1 MVGSGPLLVHRS
13 AAVWRSGGAR
23 HARRRR
29 SAAAHRVQP
38 ERSQRRRSRSP
49 ARWPGRPGPGRRRR
63 RRAGER
69 LRILATGRHRRR
81 VRARAATPRLRCV
94 PCGARAAA
102 VELRRHHRAAARRPL
117 ARRCPTWAPSDDPR
131 LGRHAPPYPAM
142 TFRARLL
149 LGFGAVVLVP
159 LTVFGL
165 RIRVVIANRLTA
177 EYQQRVAALVSVI
190 RADLDQRSV
199 GIALRLAALRDAI
212 PRDNRFR
219 AALQGGERSY
229 LLDYAGDAMQLAGL
243 SLLQIQDETGR
254 IVSSG
259 HFRNEYD
266 QSDPALPRLLAAAPG
281 RTALVQA
288 RTAEVP
294 FLALARVDSVR
305 LGGRAFTLV
314 GGIAVDSSFLARLT
328 PDPELMVA
336 VALPGDSSSVV
347 DPTTRVVDSLTVPFV
362 AEGDSARLVPA
373 RIVVSHSLASLVA
386 LRRGVALS
394 FLVAVLVTGLI
405 ALLLASWLST
415 RISGPLTALAAK
427 TADVDM
433 DRLDVVFDSDRP
445 DEIGA
450 LSRLLGGMTER
461 LRAGAA
467 RLREA
472 ERRLAMGD
480 LARQVNHDIKNGL
493 IPIRNVFRHLG
504 QAAGE
509 SPDRLAAAF
518 RDRQATVDSSIS
530 YLENLA
536 SNYARLYPQPAGESC
551 DVNAVVRETI
561 SRVGGTGPA
570 ELRLELAEDLPPV
583 RTDPLVLRRILDNLI
598 GNAFDSL
605 AAQAGRVTVT
615 TRANGAAGV
624 RVVVADTGKGMTKEE
639 LNRAFDDFYTT
650 KPGGT
655 GLGLSIV
662 RRLVLDANGA
672 LRVETRPGAGSTFIV
687 ELPVEGA

>member
-1 MVGSGPLLVHRS
+1 
-13 AAVWRSGGAR
+13 
-23 HARRRR
+23 
-29 SAAAHRVQP
+29 
-38 ERSQRRRSRSP
+38 
-49 ARWPGRPGPGRRRR
+49 
-63 RRAGER
+63 
-69 LRILATGRHRRR
+69 
-81 VRARAATPRLRCV
+81 
-94 PCGARAAA
+94 
-102 VELRRHHRAAARRPL
+102 
-117 ARRCPTWAPSDDPR
+117 
-131 LGRHAPPYPAM
+131 M

-165 RIRVVIANRLTA
+165 RIRAVMADRLTA
-177 EYQQRVAALVSVI
+177 EYQQRVAALVWVI
-190 RADLDQRSV
+190 RADLDQRSR

-212 PRDNRFR
+212 AQDNRFR
-219 AALQGGERSY
+219 SAVLQGGERTY
-229 LLDYAGDAMQLAGL
+229 LLDYAGDAMRVAGL

-266 QSDPALPRLLAAAPG
+266 QSDPALPRLLAAAPAG
-281 RTALVQA
+281 TALVDA
-288 RTAEVP
+288 RGAEAP
-294 FLALARVDSVR
+294 FLALARVDSLR
-305 LGGRAFTLV
+305 LGGRRLTLV
-314 GGIAVDSSFLARLT
+314 GGIAVDSTFLARLT
-328 PDPELMVA
+328 PDSELTVA
-336 VALPGDSSSVV
+336 VRLPPDTTSGTDPATQVV
-347 DPTTRVVDSLTVPFV
+347 NAVAVPFV
-362 AEGDSARLVPA
+362 TAGDSARLVPA

-386 LRRGVALS
+386 LRRGVAVS

-415 RISGPLTALAAK
+415 RISRPLTALAAK

-433 DRLDVVFDSDRP
+433 DRLDVAFDSDRS

-450 LSRLLGGMTER
+450 LSRLLGAMTER

-518 RDRQATVDSSIS
+518 RDRQATVESSVS

-536 SNYARLYPQPAGESC
+536 SNYARLYPQPARESC

-561 SRVGGTGPA
+561 SRISNTGQA
-570 ELRLELAEDLPPV
+570 ELRLELADGLAPA
-583 RTDPLVLRRILDNLI
+583 RTDALVLRRILDNLI
-598 GNAFDSL
+598 GNAVDSL
-605 AAQAGRVTVT
+605 AARAGRVTVST
-615 TRANGAAGV
+615 GVNGEGGV
-624 RVVVADTGKGMTKEE
+624 RITVADTGTGMTKEE
-639 LNRAFDDFYTT
+639 LNRVFDDFYTT

-672 LRVETRPGAGSTFIV
+672 LRVETEPGAGSRFIV
-687 ELPVEGA
+687 ELPGEGA

>member
-1 MVGSGPLLVHRS
+1 MS
-13 AAVWRSGGAR
+13 
-23 HARRRR
+23 
-29 SAAAHRVQP
+29 
-38 ERSQRRRSRSP
+38 
-49 ARWPGRPGPGRRRR
+49 
-63 RRAGER
+63 
-69 LRILATGRHRRR
+69 
-81 VRARAATPRLRCV
+81 
-94 PCGARAAA
+94 
-102 VELRRHHRAAARRPL
+102 
-117 ARRCPTWAPSDDPR
+117 
-131 LGRHAPPYPAM
+131 
-142 TFRARLL
+142 FRARLL

-159 LTVFGL
+159 LTVFGW
-165 RIRVVIANRLTA
+165 RIREVMVNRLTA

-190 RADLDQRSV
+190 RADLDQRSA
-199 GIALRLAALRDAI
+199 GIAPRLAALRDAI
-212 PRDNRFR
+212 ARDNRFR
-219 AALQGGERSY
+219 VAALQGGERSY
-229 LLDYAGDAMQLAGL
+229 LLDYAGDAMRLAGL

-266 QSDPALPRLLAAAPG
+266 QSDPALPRLLAEAPAG
-281 RTALVQA
+281 TALVEA
-288 RTAEVP
+288 RGAEGP
-294 FLALARVDSVR
+294 FLALARVDSLR
-305 LGGRAFTLV
+305 IGGRRFTLV
-314 GGIAVDSSFLARLT
+314 GGIAVDSSLLARLA
-328 PDPELMVA
+328 PDSELTVA
-336 VALPGDSSSVV
+336 VALPSDTSSGP
-347 DPTTRVVDSLTVPFV
+347 DPATQVFSALAVPFV
-362 AEGDSARLVPA
+362 MAGDSARLLPA

-394 FLVAVLVTGLI
+394 FLVAVLLTALI

-415 RISGPLTALAAK
+415 RISRPLTALAAK

-433 DRLDVVFDSDRP
+433 DRLDVAFDSDRP

-509 SPDRLAAAF
+509 TPDRLAAAF
-518 RDRQATVDSSIS
+518 RDRQATVESSIS

-536 SNYARLYPQPAGESC
+536 SNYARLYPQPARESC
-551 DVNAVVRETI
+551 DVNAVVRETVK
-561 SRVGGTGPA
+561 RVGETGQA
-570 ELRLELAEDLPPV
+570 NLRLELAEGLRPV
-583 RTDPLVLRRILDNLI
+583 RTDPLVLRRILENLI
-598 GNAFDSL
+598 GNAIDSL
-605 AAQAGRVTVT
+605 AARAGSVTVST
-615 TRANGAAGV
+615 GANGAAGV
-624 RVVVADTGKGMTKEE
+624 RITVADTGQGMTQEE

-662 RRLVLDANGA
+662 RRLVLDASGA
-672 LRVETRPGAGSTFIV
+672 LRVETKPGAGSRFIV
-687 ELPVEGA
+687 ELPGEGA

>member
-1 MVGSGPLLVHRS
+1 
-13 AAVWRSGGAR
+13 
-23 HARRRR
+23 
-29 SAAAHRVQP
+29 
-38 ERSQRRRSRSP
+38 
-49 ARWPGRPGPGRRRR
+49 
-63 RRAGER
+63 
-69 LRILATGRHRRR
+69 
-81 VRARAATPRLRCV
+81 
-94 PCGARAAA
+94 
-102 VELRRHHRAAARRPL
+102 
-117 ARRCPTWAPSDDPR
+117 
-131 LGRHAPPYPAM
+131 M

-165 RIRVVIANRLTA
+165 RIRAVMANRLTA

-190 RADLDQRSV
+190 RADLDQRSAA
-199 GIALRLAALRDAI
+199 IALRLAALRDAI
-212 PRDNRFR
+212 PRDNLFR
-219 AALQGGERSY
+219 TALQGGERTH

-243 SLLQIQDETGR
+243 SLLQIQDESGR

-266 QSDPALPRLLAAAPG
+266 RSDPALPRLLATAPAG
-281 RTALVQA
+281 TALVEA
-288 RTAEVP
+288 RTAEAP
-294 FLALARVDSVR
+294 FLALARVDSLRV
-305 LGGRAFTLV
+305 GGRRFTLV

-328 PDPELMVA
+328 PDSELTVS
-336 VALPGDSSSVV
+336 VALPPDTSSGADPATQVV
-347 DPTTRVVDSLTVPFV
+347 SAVTVPFV
-362 AEGDSARLVPA
+362 TSGDSAQLLPA
-373 RIVVSHSLASLVA
+373 HIVVSHSLASLMA

-415 RISGPLTALAAK
+415 RISRPLTALAAK

-433 DRLDVVFDSDRP
+433 DRLDVAFDSDRS

-450 LSRLLGGMTER
+450 LSRLLGAMTER

-504 QAAGE
+504 QAADD

-518 RDRQATVDSSIS
+518 RDRQATVESSIS

-561 SRVGGTGPA
+561 SRVSDTGQA
-570 ELRLELAEDLPPV
+570 ELRLELAEGLRPA
-583 RTDPLVLRRILDNLI
+583 RTDALVLRRILENLI
-598 GNAFDSL
+598 GNALDSL
-605 AAQAGRVTVT
+605 AARAGHVTVST
-615 TRANGAAGV
+615 AANGQGGV
-624 RVVVADTGKGMTKEE
+624 RITVADTGKGMTQDE

-672 LRVETRPGAGSTFIV
+672 LRVETEPGAGSAFIV
-687 ELPVEGA
+687 ELPGETW

>member
-1 MVGSGPLLVHRS
+1 
-13 AAVWRSGGAR
+13 
-23 HARRRR
+23 
-29 SAAAHRVQP
+29 
-38 ERSQRRRSRSP
+38 
-49 ARWPGRPGPGRRRR
+49 
-63 RRAGER
+63 
-69 LRILATGRHRRR
+69 
-81 VRARAATPRLRCV
+81 
-94 PCGARAAA
+94 
-102 VELRRHHRAAARRPL
+102 
-117 ARRCPTWAPSDDPR
+117 
-131 LGRHAPPYPAM
+131 M

-165 RIRVVIANRLTA
+165 RIRVVMANRLTA

-190 RADLDQRSV
+190 RADLDQRSA

-266 QSDPALPRLLAAAPG
+266 QADPALPRLLAAAPG

-450 LSRLLGGMTER
+450 LSRLLGAMTER

-536 SNYARLYPQPAGESC
+536 SNYARLYPQPARESC

-561 SRVGGTGPA
+561 SRVGGTGLA

-598 GNAFDSL
+598 GNALESL

-672 LRVETRPGAGSTFIV
+672 LRVETQPGAGSTFIV
-687 ELPVEGA
+687 ELPGEGA

>member
-1 MVGSGPLLVHRS
+1 
-13 AAVWRSGGAR
+13 
-23 HARRRR
+23 
-29 SAAAHRVQP
+29 
-38 ERSQRRRSRSP
+38 
-49 ARWPGRPGPGRRRR
+49 
-63 RRAGER
+63 
-69 LRILATGRHRRR
+69 
-81 VRARAATPRLRCV
+81 
-94 PCGARAAA
+94 
-102 VELRRHHRAAARRPL
+102 
-117 ARRCPTWAPSDDPR
+117 
-131 LGRHAPPYPAM
+131 M

-165 RIRVVIANRLTA
+165 RIRVVMANRLTA

-190 RADLDQRSV
+190 RADLDRQST
-199 GIALRLAALRDAI
+199 GIALRLGALRAAI
-212 PRDNRFR
+212 DRDNRFR
-219 AALQGGERSY
+219 SAVLQGGDRTY
-229 LLDYAGDAMQLAGL
+229 LLDYAGDAMRLAGL
-243 SLLQIQDETGR
+243 SMLQIQDETGR

-266 QSDPALPRLLAAAPG
+266 QSDPAPLPRLLAAAPAS
-281 RTALVQA
+281 TALVEA
-288 RTAEVP
+288 RTAEAP
-294 FLALARVDSVR
+294 FLALARVDSLPVGSR
-305 LGGRAFTLV
+305 RFTLV
-314 GGIAVDSSFLARLT
+314 GGMAVDASFLARLT
-328 PDPELMVA
+328 PDSELTVA
-336 VALPGDSSSVV
+336 VALPADTAAVADPATQVVSSL
-347 DPTTRVVDSLTVPFV
+347 DVPFV
-362 AEGDSARLVPA
+362 TGGASARLLTA
-373 RIVVSHSLASLVA
+373 RIVVSHSLASLAA

-415 RISGPLTALAAK
+415 RISRPLTALAAK

-433 DRLDVVFDSDRP
+433 DRLDVAFDSDRS

-450 LSRLLGGMTER
+450 LSRLLGAMTER
-461 LRAGAA
+461 LRVGAA

-493 IPIRNVFRHLG
+493 IPIRNVFRHLD

-509 SPDRLAAAF
+509 TPDRLAAAF
-518 RDRQATVDSSIS
+518 RDRQATVESSIS

-536 SNYARLYPQPAGESC
+536 SNYARLYPQPARESC

-561 SRVGGTGPA
+561 SRATSTGQA
-570 ELRLELAEDLPPV
+570 ELRLELAEGLPPV

-598 GNAFDSL
+598 GNAVDSL
-605 AAQAGRVTVT
+605 ATRAGRVTVST
-615 TRANGAAGV
+615 QVNGAGGV
-624 RVVVADTGKGMTKEE
+624 RVAVADTGKGMTKEE
-639 LNRAFDDFYTT
+639 LSRAFDDFYTT

-672 LRVETRPGAGSTFIV
+672 LRVETEPGAGSTFIV
-687 ELPVEGA
+687 ELPGEGA

>member
-1 MVGSGPLLVHRS
+1 
-13 AAVWRSGGAR
+13 
-23 HARRRR
+23 
-29 SAAAHRVQP
+29 
-38 ERSQRRRSRSP
+38 
-49 ARWPGRPGPGRRRR
+49 
-63 RRAGER
+63 
-69 LRILATGRHRRR
+69 
-81 VRARAATPRLRCV
+81 
-94 PCGARAAA
+94 
-102 VELRRHHRAAARRPL
+102 
-117 ARRCPTWAPSDDPR
+117 
-131 LGRHAPPYPAM
+131 M

-165 RIRVVIANRLTA
+165 RIRAVMANRLTA

-190 RADLDQRSV
+190 RADLDQRSAA
-199 GIALRLAALRDAI
+199 IALRLAALRDAI
-212 PRDNRFR
+212 PRDNLFR
-219 AALQGGERSY
+219 TALQGGQRTY

-266 QSDPALPRLLAAAPG
+266 RSDPALPRLLSAAPG
-281 RTALVQA
+281 GTALVRA
-288 RTAEVP
+288 RTAEAP
-294 FLALARVDSVR
+294 LLALARVDSVR
-305 LGGRAFTLV
+305 LGSHAFTLV

-336 VALPGDSSSVV
+336 VTLAGDSASVV
-347 DPTTRVVDSLTVPFV
+347 DPATRVVDSLTVPFV
-362 AEGDSARLVPA
+362 VEGDSAQLVPA

-415 RISGPLTALAAK
+415 RISRPLTALAAK

-433 DRLDVVFDSDRP
+433 DRLDVAFDSDRS

-450 LSRLLGGMTER
+450 LSRLLGSMTER

-504 QAAGE
+504 QAAGA

-518 RDRQATVDSSIS
+518 RDRQATVESSIS

-561 SRVGGTGPA
+561 SRVSDTGQA
-570 ELRLELAEDLPPV
+570 ELRLELAEGLRPA
-583 RTDPLVLRRILDNLI
+583 RTDALVLRRILENLI
-598 GNAFDSL
+598 GNALDSL
-605 AAQAGRVTVT
+605 AARAGHVTVST
-615 TRANGAAGV
+615 AANGQGGV
-624 RVVVADTGKGMTKEE
+624 RITVADTGKGMTQDE

-672 LRVETRPGAGSTFIV
+672 LRVETEPGAGSAFIV
-687 ELPVEGA
+687 ELPGETW

>member
-1 MVGSGPLLVHRS
+1 
-13 AAVWRSGGAR
+13 
-23 HARRRR
+23 
-29 SAAAHRVQP
+29 
-38 ERSQRRRSRSP
+38 
-49 ARWPGRPGPGRRRR
+49 
-63 RRAGER
+63 
-69 LRILATGRHRRR
+69 
-81 VRARAATPRLRCV
+81 
-94 PCGARAAA
+94 
-102 VELRRHHRAAARRPL
+102 
-117 ARRCPTWAPSDDPR
+117 
-131 LGRHAPPYPAM
+131 M

-165 RIRVVIANRLTA
+165 RIRVVMANRLTA

-190 RADLDQRSV
+190 RADLDQRSA

-266 QSDPALPRLLAAAPG
+266 QADPALPRLLAAAPG

-450 LSRLLGGMTER
+450 LSRLLGAMTER

-536 SNYARLYPQPAGESC
+536 SNYARLYPQPARESC

-561 SRVGGTGPA
+561 SRVGGTGLA
-570 ELRLELAEDLPPV
+570 DLRLELAEDLPPV

-598 GNAFDSL
+598 GNALESL

-672 LRVETRPGAGSTFIV
+672 LRVETQPGAGSTFIV
-687 ELPVEGA
+687 ELPGEGA